1 MPRYTDDSRE
11 KVRDAVDFADLVG
24 QRTELR
30 RSGVNRMTGLCPFHD
45 ERTPSFGIDPVEK
58 VYHCFGCGA
67 GGDVFTFVM
76 ETESVGFSEALELL
90 ADRYHVP
97 LERAEEDPRAAERR
111 AHNDRLLA
119 LLERT
124 AAYYVRLLWEAP
136 EAAGAREYLASRGL
150 SEPVCREFR
159 VGYSPPA
166 WDRVVGASQRAGY
179 SEHELLAAGL
189 ASRRRNGP
197 GLLDRFRG
205 RLMFPWADSRGRV
218 VGFGARILGDDE
230 GPKYLNSA
238 EGEVFH
244 KGRQVYGTH
253 IARAAAAKAG
263 SVLLVEGYTDV
274 IALHQAGLRN
284 VVGQQGTALT
294 DAQAAELAKL
304 APTVVLCLDADR
316 AGQDATLKAA
326 GVLRGLANPP
336 EIRVATLPPGRDPAD
351 LAVEDP
357 AAAAALLD
365 QADPLARWQVE
376 LALTRGDL
384 GTSEGRDRVLDYVAP
399 VINRLAKGVLRDEL
413 TRLVGDRL
421 GLSTNVLEARL
432 TEGPRTPIRAPM
444 PGVGATVARRAIGHT
459 EEAER
464 AFLAMCLALPQ
475 AGPARLAAVD
485 TDVLFTTELGR
496 RAAAH
501 LREHFDAP
509 AVGVPTEDPLSGLV
523 AELVLRARA
532 LDQPD
537 PADLDRNQRMLD
549 LARLDRQI
557 AAARAAATPVS
568 DLAAERQ
575 AVLTELRKLTV

>member
-1 MPRYTDDSRE
+1 LPRYSDDSRD

-30 RSGVNRMTGLCPFHD
+30 RAGVNRLTGLCPFHD

-76 ETESVGFSEALELL
+76 ETESVGFGEALELL
-90 ADRYHVP
+90 ADRYGVE
-97 LERAEEDPRAAERR
+97 LERAQEDPREAERR
-111 AHNDRLLA
+111 QHKDRLLA

-124 AAYYVRLLWEAP
+124 AAWYVRMLWESD
-136 EAAGAREYLASRGL
+136 EATAAREYLAGRGL
-150 SEPVCREFR
+150 EEGVCREFR
-159 VGYSPPA
+159 VGYSPPG

-179 SEHELLAAGL
+179 SEAELLAAGL

-205 RLMFPWADSRGRV
+205 RLMFPWADARGRV
-218 VGFGARILGDDE
+218 VGFGARSLSDDDQ
-230 GPKYLNSA
+230 PKYLNSA

-244 KGRQVYGTH
+244 KGRLIYGTH
-253 IARAAAAKAG
+253 VARAAAAKAG

-274 IALHQAGLRN
+274 LALHQAGLRN

-294 DAQAAELAKL
+294 DGQAAELAKL

-316 AGQDATLKAA
+316 AGQDATQKAA
-326 GVLRGLANPP
+326 GVLRGLGNPP
-336 EIRVATLPPGRDPAD
+336 EVRVATLPPGQDPAD
-351 LAVEDP
+351 LATEDLE
-357 AAAAALLD
+357 AARALLSD
-365 QADPLARWQVE
+365 AMPLARWQVE
-376 LALTRGDL
+376 LALARGDL
-384 GTSEGRDRVLDYVAP
+384 GSTEGRDRVLDACAP
-399 VINRLAKGVLRDEL
+399 VINRLPAGLLRGEL
-413 TRLVGDRL
+413 TQSVGDRL
-421 GLSTNVLEARL
+421 GLSEAVVAARL
-432 TEGPRTPIRAPM
+432 SDGGRAAPIRPANGAPS
-444 PGVGATVARRAIGHT
+444 RRPFAHT

-475 AGPARLAAVD
+475 TGPARLAAVD
-485 TDVLFTTELGR
+485 PDVLFATDLGR

-501 LREHFDAP
+501 LREHFTTPMAGL
-509 AVGVPTEDPLSGLV
+509 ASEDPLSGLV
-523 AELVLRARA
+523 AELLLRARA
-532 LDQPD
+532 LEEPD
-537 PADLDRNQRMLD
+537 PAELDRSQRMLD

-557 AAARAAATPVS
+557 AAARAAQSPVG

-575 AVLTELRKLTV
+575 EVLTELRRLTV